1 MDAHTYGRN
10 KHTLTVM
17 CEKKMLC
24 AIIRMIFAKQDVD
37 VDCVG
42 NLSDFSIKI
51 QEINVQKIEL

>member
-1 MDAHTYGRN
+1 
-10 KHTLTVM
+10 
-17 CEKKMLC
+17 MLC
-24 AIIRMIFAKQDVD
+24 AITRMIFVKQDVD